1 MRKGKPAVA
10 DAAAKKCAIAGHAL
24 QASQTEGRNTIGVPT
39 WMLSAARPRKIAKL
53 RRTGIFRAT
62 DLIRTAEFRDVA
74 IETLPISQV
83 AHGKRLTPA
92 LASRAG
98 SCIAPIALPLSGH
111 VVALW
116 CLAGG
121 LMGGD
126 ITVESEPGRG
136 SAFTIRLPRIV
147 DVPKEV
153 VAANPAH
160 TGEATPTHH

>member
-10 DAAAKKCAIAGHAL
+10 DAAAKKCAIAGHPL
-24 QASQTEGRNTIGVPT
+24 QAPQTEGRTTIGVPT
-39 WMLSAARPRKIAKL
+39 WMLSAARPRKIANLL
-53 RRTGIFRAT
+53 R
-62 DLIRTAEFRDVA
+62 
-74 IETLPISQV
+74 SQV

>member
-39 WMLSAARPRKIAKL
+39 WMLSAARPRKIANLL
-53 RRTGIFRAT
+53 R
-62 DLIRTAEFRDVA
+62 
-74 IETLPISQV
+74 SQV

-98 SCIAPIALPLSGH
+98 SCIAPIALRLSGH

-126 ITVESEPGRG
+126 ITVESEVGRG
-136 SAFTIRLPRIV
+136 SIFTIRLPRIM
-147 DVPKEV
+147 E
-153 VAANPAH
+153 AAKAA
-160 TGEATPTHH
+160 E